1 MKVSMQL
8 GDSGGFLDTVP
19 EVREL
24 DATSSI
30 GPEGFVKEQL
40 AALKES
46 GVNCLNV
53 ALVGRDRSERVKT
66 LEQLRNL
73 VATA

>member
-8 GDSGGFLDTVP
+8 GDSGGFLDTVA

-40 AALKES
+40 
-46 GVNCLNV
+46 G
-53 ALVGRDRSERVKT
+53 
-66 LEQLRNL
+66 NL